1 MKKYLIALDLEG
13 VGGVLGIP
21 YSGLKKESDEWY
33 QARAQAVLEVNT
45 VAKALFDTDASL
57 VALWDNHGGGNNL
70 DYSLLDERIE
80 LVVPDKSKIRQ
91 AFAENYGF
99 DAMYFLGYHAMEG
112 TIGAVLAHTFNSSEI
127 QYMKINGK
135 LVGEIEIDKYYAGEN
150 GYAPVF
156 FAGDDKA
163 CLEARTAIP
172 GIVTVETKKGLSRNK
187 AILKDNDSL
196 LPELYEKAK
205 LATGVKTNPEKLSF
219 PLVFEIRYTR
229 METAE
234 TAFLEAKAVGVNAT
248 YVGDAHTVLFVV
260 ENIKQF
266 DIIRC

>member
-1 MKKYLIALDLEG
+1 MKYLIALDLEG
-13 VGGVLGIP
+13 VGGVVGVP
-21 YSGLKKESDEWY
+21 YSGLKKESEAWY
-33 QARAQAVLEVNT
+33 QARAQAVLEVNA
-45 VAKALFDTDASL
+45 VAKALFDTGVDL

-80 LVVPDKSKIRQ
+80 LIIPDRSKIRQ
-91 AFAENYGF
+91 AFGKTYGF

-135 LVGEIEIDKYYAGEN
+135 LVGEIERDKYYAGEN

-163 CLEARTAIP
+163 CLEAKRVIP
-172 GIVTVETKKGLSRNK
+172 GIITVETKKGLSRNK
-187 AILKDNDSL
+187 AVLRDNDALIS
-196 LPELYEKAK
+196 EIYDMAK
-205 LATGVKTNPEKLSF
+205 VATEVKTTPEKLVF
-219 PLVFEIRYTR
+219 PLAFEVRYTR

-234 TAFLEAKAVGVNAT
+234 AALIEARDAGIAAN
-248 YVGDAHTVLFVV
+248 YVDDAHTVLFIT
-260 ENIKQF
+260 ENIEQF
-266 DIIRC
+266 DSVRC

>member
-1 MKKYLIALDLEG
+1 MKYLIALDLEG
-13 VGGVLGIP
+13 VGGVVGVP
-21 YSGLKKESDEWY
+21 YSGLKKESEGWY

-45 VAKALFDTDASL
+45 VAKALFDTGASL

-80 LVVPDKSKIRQ
+80 LIVPDKSKIRQ
-91 AFAENYGF
+91 AFGQIYGF

-112 TIGAVLAHTFNSSEI
+112 TLGAVLAHTFNSSEI

-163 CLEARTAIP
+163 CLEAQNAIP
-172 GIVTVETKKGLSRNK
+172 GIVTVETKKGISRNK
-187 AILKDNDSL
+187 AILRDNDSL
-196 LPELYEKAK
+196 LTELYEKAK
-205 LATGVKTNPEKLSF
+205 LAAKIQTKPEKLAF
-219 PLVFEIRYTR
+219 PLAFEVRYTR

-234 TAFLEAKAVGVNAT
+234 KAFEEALGDGVVSC
-248 YVGDAHTVLFVV
+248 YQGDAHTVLFVV
-260 ENIKQF
+260 ENIVQF
-266 DIIRC
+266 DSVRC